1 MNYRSLFFIVV
12 VLLWYF
18 KRDYTFSPRRL
29 EHRQRV
35 EGVFQPSRTAT
46 CVLLSASETKKK
58 KYRRAKKITTI
69 TKLQKQPFII

>member
-46 CVLLSASETKKK
+46 CVLLSASGAEER
-58 KYRRAKKITTI
+58 KYSLALKITTI
-69 TKLQKQPFII
+69 TKLQ